1 MYENDLNPKGLEPT
15 EKASTA
21 KAVGFLYGTY
31 QTSKLVVRCARK
43 GMSVMRKPKW
53 LSNRE
58 WYKATG

>member
-1 MYENDLNPKGLEPT
+1 MNKRDLNQLKKPR
-15 EKASTA
+15 TA

-53 LSNRE
+53 LSNSE